1 MKKNEGLY
9 YAPSQVVLG
18 VLVIAIGL
26 LFLLDNL
33 DIIEFHRAISFWPLA
48 FIVFGIVKLFDSRS
62 TNSYLVGGLLIA
74 TGVAMLLNRLGFF
87 YVSWHTVWPLILI
100 ACGAVVVFRAVGA
113 RRSGGQA
120 AGLNTVDLA
129 KPGITAGADAPSDTV
144 VNATAILG
152 GFERRITTQDFR
164 GGEVT
169 AILGGCDL
177 DMRGASINGEAVLN
191 VFALFGGIS
200 IKCPPDWTVVVH
212 GTPILGGF
220 EEKVAA
226 PPPGV
231 SKRLVVTGYAIMG
244 GVEVRN

>member
-1 MKKNEGLY
+1 MKNNDTTRSV
-9 YAPSQVVLG
+9 PSQMVLG
-18 VLVIAIGL
+18 VLVIAMGL

-33 DIIEFHRAISFWPLA
+33 DIIEFHRALSFWPLA

-62 TNSYLVGGLLIA
+62 ANSLLVGGLLVA
-74 TGVAMLLNRLGFF
+74 AGLAMLFNRLGFF
-87 YVSWHTVWPLILI
+87 YVSWRTVWPVLLM
-100 ACGAVVVFRAVGA
+100 ACGAVVVFRAFGA
-113 RRSGGQA
+113 KRHGH
-120 AGLNTVDLA
+120 TVDMT
-129 KPGITAGADAPSDTV
+129 KPGSPSTGPEAPSDTV

-152 GFERRITTQDFR
+152 GFERRIITQDFR
-164 GGEVT
+164 GGEIT

-177 DMRGASINGEAVLN
+177 DMRGASIDGEAVLN

-231 SKRLVVTGYAIMG
+231 NKRLVVTGYAIMG

>member
-1 MKKNEGLY
+1 
-9 YAPSQVVLG
+9 
-18 VLVIAIGL
+18 
-26 LFLLDNL
+26 
-33 DIIEFHRAISFWPLA
+33 
-48 FIVFGIVKLFDSRS
+48 
-62 TNSYLVGGLLIA
+62 
-74 TGVAMLLNRLGFF
+74 GVAMLLNRLGFF
-87 YVSWHTVWPLILI
+87 HVSWHTVWPLLLM

-113 RRSGGQA
+113 KRFGR
-120 AGLNTVDLA
+120 TVDLT
-129 KPGITAGADAPSDTV
+129 KPGTTVDADAPSDTV

-152 GFERRITTQDFR
+152 GFERRIITQDFR

>member
-1 MKKNEGLY
+1 MKNNDTTRSV
-9 YAPSQVVLG
+9 PSQMVLG
-18 VLVIAIGL
+18 VLVIAMGL

-33 DIIEFHRAISFWPLA
+33 DIIEFHRAISFWPMA

-62 TNSYLVGGLLIA
+62 ANSYLIGGLLIA
-74 TGVAMLLNRLGFF
+74 VGVAMLFNRLGLF
-87 YVSWHTVWPLILI
+87 YISWHTVWPLILI
-100 ACGAVVVFRAVGA
+100 AFGGVVVYRAIAA
-113 RRSGGQA
+113 RREGR
-120 AGLNTVDLA
+120 TFDLA
-129 KPGITAGADAPSDTV
+129 KASGAPGDPQAPSDTV

-164 GGEVT
+164 GGEVS
-169 AILGGCDL
+169 AIVGGCEL

-231 SKRLVVTGYAIMG
+231 NKRLVVTGYAIMG

>member
-1 MKKNEGLY
+1 MKNNDTTRSV
-9 YAPSQVVLG
+9 PSQMVLG
-18 VLVIAIGL
+18 VLVIAMGL

-33 DIIEFHRAISFWPLA
+33 DIIEFHRAISFWPMA

-62 TNSYLVGGLLIA
+62 ANSYLIGGLLIA
-74 TGVAMLLNRLGFF
+74 VGVAMLVNRLGLF
-87 YVSWHTVWPLILI
+87 YISWHTVWPLILI
-100 ACGAVVVFRAVGA
+100 GFGAVVVYRATA
-113 RRSGGQA
+113 SRRSGH
-120 AGLNTVDLA
+120 TVDLS
-129 KPGITAGADAPSDTV
+129 KPGGTPADPDAPSDTV

-169 AILGGCDL
+169 AIAGGCEL

-200 IKCPPDWTVVVH
+200 IKCPPDWTVVMH